1 MLTSLCTKYWQLVLA
16 QGLMV
21 GFGIGCLFI
30 PSVVVLP
37 SYFAKRRAFAVG
49 IGIAGSSLGE
59 FILERI
65 ARRTIH

>member
-1 MLTSLCTKYWQLVLA
+1 
-16 QGLMV
+16 MV